1 MSHIA
6 FVSVVCCRSEED
18 GVFSNSASSFFSS
31 IKGTS
36 NLVVQKCFPVD
47 QDLLAW
53 LAVQGGN
60 IRRTN
65 HENGAEYYPVD
76 NTCVQIYLITYI
88 FFIAVDHFQGRH
100 PFKVVVM
107 EIMIMQMEFR

>member
-1 MSHIA
+1 MLIANIQESATHIA
-6 FVSVVCCRSEED
+6 FAEVVCKSEAD

-31 IKGTS
+31 IKGTL
-36 NLVVQKCFPVD
+36 NLVVQQCFPVD
-47 QDLLAW
+47 QYLLAW

-76 NTCVQIYLITYI
+76 NTCV
-88 FFIAVDHFQGRH
+88 
-100 PFKVVVM
+100 
-107 EIMIMQMEFR
+107 